1 MVNRENKMY
10 LIVGLGNPENDYS
23 NTRHNMGFNVVNRV
37 AEKYDVSINKSKFK
51 ALYGMGSVN
60 GEKVIFLK
68 PQTFMNLSGE
78 SVIEVVNYYK
88 IDMDNI
94 LVIYDD
100 MDIEPGKIRIRKS
113 GSPGTH
119 NGIKS
124 VTHCLNS
131 QNFPRVRVG
140 MGKPKANEDVIG
152 YVIGAIDT
160 EDKEKLENGVEKA
173 ADAVCAIL
181 EHGIDFAM
189 NKFN

>member
-1 MVNRENKMY
+1 MLFRS
-10 LIVGLGNPENDYS
+10 VGLGNPENDYS

-78 SVIEVVNYYK
+78 SVNEVVNYYK

-140 MGKPKANEDVIG
+140 IGKPKANEDVIG

>member
-1 MVNRENKMY
+1 MY
-10 LIVGLGNPENDYS
+10 LVVGLGNPENDYA
-23 NTRHNMGFNVVNRV
+23 NTRHNMGFNVINKL
-37 AEKYDVSINKSKFK
+37 AEKYEVNVNRNKFK
-51 ALYGMGSVN
+51 ALYGIGTVN
-60 GEKVIFLK
+60 GEKIMFLK

-78 SVIEVVNYYK
+78 SVVEVVNYYK
-88 IDMDNI
+88 ISLDKV
-94 LVIYDD
+94 LLIYDD

-113 GSPGTH
+113 GSPGSH

-140 MGKPKANEDVIG
+140 IGKPADNNFME
-152 YVIGAIDT
+152 YVIGAIDE
-160 EDKEKLENGVEKA
+160 EDRSILQDGVDKA
-173 ADAVCAIL
+173 TNAVCAIL

>member
-1 MVNRENKMY
+1 MY
-10 LIVGLGNPENDYS
+10 LIVGLGNPENDYA
-23 NTRHNMGFNVVNRV
+23 NTRHNMGFNVINKL
-37 AEKYDVSINKSKFK
+37 AEKYGISVNRSKFK
-51 ALYGMGSVN
+51 SLYGIGSVD
-60 GEKVIFLK
+60 GEKVMLLK

-78 SVIEVVNYYK
+78 SVLEVVSYYK
-88 IDMDNI
+88 VDMDKV

-113 GSPGTH
+113 GSPGSH

-140 MGKPKANEDVIG
+140 IGKPADSNFME
-152 YVIGAIDT
+152 YVIGAID
-160 EDKEKLENGVEKA
+160 EDDRDILNDGVDKA
-173 ADAVCAIL
+173 TNAVCAIL